1 MQSID
6 WNEIS
11 RRGLLVRIN
20 NEIMHPIGLAIFR
33 DPDSGVSGGALVADD
48 GVWQYEQNFLV
59 SVAASAS
66 QLKLLPCPFCGSEA
80 HFDSV
85 SEHLMSDERVYAPA
99 CTECTCELMNGP
111 VRNYA
116 GSGWYKTKEA
126 AATDWNCRRVAQGG
140 ALAQEICE

>member
-48 GVWQYEQNFLV
+48 GVWQYAESVRTSLDKLV
-59 SVAASAS
+59 LSEISDFFAGIGQPGAPETLGEMQATLMARVESVMRDH
-66 QLKLLPCPFCGSEA
+66 Q
-80 HFDSV
+80 
-85 SEHLMSDERVYAPA
+85 
-99 CTECTCELMNGP
+99 
-111 VRNYA
+111 
-116 GSGWYKTKEA
+116 
-126 AATDWNCRRVAQGG
+126 
-140 ALAQEICE
+140 